1 MTKRWK
7 ILCLAL
13 LAPLTWISPA
23 LADVAYMREPYP
35 YGNPL
40 LADPGTEAVTGAL
53 AGGVMVLIALLPA
66 IGAWLLAN
74 VRSGRMPKW
83 RGVLDFVLFLVL
95 LTVLSLL
102 FGGALPRTAL
112 SVPGAVLV
120 SAGTAIFSGVA
131 WFEALRSKLR
141 AWLVAAAVLAA
152 SAIVFLACALYCAS
166 LPDPDDPDA
175 PYTRKEWNELQDKR
189 EREHNEA
196 RRRMLEERRRE
207 WEWGHDIGTRGGM

>member
-7 ILCLAL
+7 KLCLAL

-23 LADVAYMREPYP
+23 LADLAYRREPYP

-40 LADPGTEAVTGAL
+40 LAEPGTEAVNGAL

-83 RGVLDFVLFLVL
+83 RGVLDFALFLVL
-95 LTVLSLL
+95 LAGIALL
-102 FGGALPRTAL
+102 FGWHLTRTAL

-120 SAGTAIFSGVA
+120 SAGTATISGVA
-131 WFEALRSKLR
+131 WFEALRSKR
-141 AWLVAAAVLAA
+141 KAWLVAAAVLAA
-152 SAIVFLACALYCAS
+152 GAIVFLSCALYRAA
-166 LPDPDDPDA
+166 LPDPDA
-175 PYTRKEWNELQDKR
+175 PYTRKEWNDLQDKW

-196 RRRMLEERRRE
+196 RQRMLEERRRE
-207 WEWGHDIGTRGGM
+207 WEYGNNAQ

>member
-40 LADPGTEAVTGAL
+40 LAEPGTEAVNGAL
-53 AGGVMVLIALLPA
+53 TGGVMVLIALLPA

-83 RGVLDFVLFLVL
+83 RGVLDFALFLVL
-95 LTVLSLL
+95 LAGIALL
-102 FGGALPRTAL
+102 FGWHLTRTAL

-120 SAGTAIFSGVA
+120 SAGTATISGVA
-131 WFEALRSKLR
+131 WFEALRSKR
-141 AWLVAAAVLAA
+141 KAWLVAAAVLAA
-152 SAIVFLACALYCAS
+152 GAIVFLSCALYRAA
-166 LPDPDDPDA
+166 LPDPDA
-175 PYTRKEWNELQDKR
+175 PYTRKEWNDLQDKW

-196 RRRMLEERRRE
+196 RQRMLEERRRE
-207 WEWGHDIGTRGGM
+207 WEWRHGNDILYGR

>member
-7 ILCLAL
+7 MVLGAFALAL
-13 LAPLTWISPA
+13 AWAGVAWGDLAY
-23 LADVAYMREPYP
+23 VREPYP

-83 RGVLDFVLFLVL
+83 RGVLDFALFLVL
-95 LTVLSLL
+95 LAGIALL
-102 FGGALPRTAL
+102 FGWHLTRTAL

-120 SAGTAIFSGVA
+120 SAGTATISGVA
-131 WFEALRSKLR
+131 WFEALRSKR
-141 AWLVAAAVLAA
+141 KAWLVAAAVLAA
-152 SAIVFLACALYCAS
+152 GAIVFLSCALYRAA
-166 LPDPDDPDA
+166 LPDPDA
-175 PYTRKEWNELQDKR
+175 PYTRKEWNDLQDKW

-196 RRRMLEERRRE
+196 RQRMLEERRRE
-207 WEWGHDIGTRGGM
+207 WEWRHGNDILYGR

>member
-7 ILCLAL
+7 MVLGAFAVALAW
-13 LAPLTWISPA
+13 TGGA
-23 LADVAYMREPYP
+23 LADVAYMRKPYP
-35 YGNPL
+35 YGNPF
-40 LADPGTEAVTGAL
+40 LAEPGTEAVNGAL
-53 AGGVMVLIALLPA
+53 AGGVMVLMALLPA

-95 LTVLSLL
+95 LAVVALL

-112 SVPGAVLV
+112 FVQGAVLV

-131 WFEALRSKLR
+131 WFEALRSKRR

-152 SAIVFLACALYCAS
+152 GTIVFLSCALYRAA
-166 LPDPDDPDA
+166 LPDPDA
-175 PYTRKEWNELQDKR
+175 PYTRKEWNELQD
-189 EREHNEA
+189 EREWEYNKA
-196 RRRMLEERRRE
+196 RERMLEQRRRE
-207 WEWGHDIGTRGGM
+207 WERGHGIGTSGN